1 MSATLWNIYPSPII
15 DSTGEIASGARAYFY
30 TAGTNDLTTVYTDS
44 VLSVPHSN
52 PVIANSLGIFAPVYI
67 PAIDYRVR
75 VTTAANVVIFDAD
88 GIKNTET
95 GGGGGGST
103 PDERLFNTG
112 FILPSLSPGSI
123 SGFVRM
129 NGRTVG
135 SGTSG
140 ATERQNDDTED
151 LFLYLWNNFPNSICA
166 VSSGRGSSAA
176 ADWAAAK
183 TIVVPSTRGRMLI
196 GVDDMGASA
205 ANVIQV
211 TTTASVT
218 NGSPTVT
225 VASATGLARGMS
237 VIIAGV
243 AAGTITNINGAIITL
258 SSNYGGSTVGSAAF
272 RASPFADAQEDGASG
287 GALSYTLSTL
297 EIPAHTH
304 SFTDTHTHTVQNVV
318 GDFGIVGGQFSVP
331 GTFTLGSKT
340 SSAYSSGLTINNTGG
355 GAPFYAIPPSILVSF
370 HIKL

>member
-30 TAGTNDLTTVYTDS
+30 TAGTNSLMAVFTDYG
-44 VLSVPHSN
+44 LSIPHSN
-52 PVIANSLGIFAPVYI
+52 PVIANALGIFAPVYI
-67 PAIDYRVR
+67 PAVDYRVR
-75 VTTAANVVIFDAD
+75 VTTAAGVVIFDAD
-88 GIKNTET
+88 GIKNTST
-95 GGGGGGST
+95 GGGGVGST
-103 PDERLFNTG
+103 PDERLLNTG

-205 ANVIQV
+205 ANVLQV

-218 NGSPTVT
+218 NGLPTVT

-237 VIIAGV
+237 AIIEGV
-243 AAGTITNINGAIITL
+243 AAGTITNISGTTITL
-258 SSNYGGSTVGSAAF
+258 SSNYGGTTNASAAF
-272 RASPFADAQEDGASG
+272 RASPFADAQEDGSTG
-287 GALSYTLSTL
+287 GSLSYALSTL
-297 EIPAHTH
+297 EMPAHTH
-304 SFTDTHTHTVQNVV
+304 SFTDTHTHTVPNVV
-318 GDFGIVGGQFSVP
+318 GDFGAAGGQFSVVGP
-331 GTFTLGSKT
+331 LTLGTKT
-340 SSAYSSGLTINNTGG
+340 TSAYASGLTINNTGG
-355 GAPFYAIPPSILVSF
+355 GSPFYAIPPSILVSF